1 MSNMKSLAD
10 IMKVCSVLPLFAVAP
25 AMADLPNTSG
35 NAWVFGDL
43 NLNYSTANG
52 SAIGGRVSVVNGER
66 GNDFPNYNVVG
77 RSVKLQGDADNRPSV
92 YVGPVNMTLRELQTD
107 EAFAYNW
114 QKAGDA
120 DSSNWGGT
128 ELADG
133 EVSYVDF
140 DIAKEKGIV
149 WGDTVEKILSKNGW
163 GPDVLETAPKM
174 VYGLYLFAQRD
185 QTKTAGMLATEAADL
200 TLDGTKLF
208 ASDVLLNNTLLNIVN
223 KNVPSNFLNG
233 IHNASDGKTKIVADS
248 FSVKDN
254 SRIVVGA
261 DAELD
266 LTESEEVLVQN
277 NKAETSGGAISVSK
291 GGVLNVDN
299 ASIVNNSS
307 SSFGGAIW
315 NQGTVNVNNAQFDGN
330 TALSGGAISMYTAPT
345 AGTYIEGSTFTN
357 NHAEDGGAVS
367 AFNKIQIVNSV
378 FDGNTAMYS
387 ADENGEYTVKMPTN
401 NNPIG
406 GGALALG
413 STSET
418 KVASISGTT
427 FKNNK
432 SGYNGGAIGTRLA
445 DTTAGGK
452 NANSATLNVAA
463 TFINNFAENNG
474 GAIYNTFYNDN
485 ESGNGRGVT
494 VSGIFEENK
503 AGGDGGAI
511 FNDGRKDLAVK
522 DAEGNVISGDQG
534 GVMTVYN
541 ATFDK
546 NYAAN
551 NGGAVYNT
559 GTLVIQNSDFE
570 GNKITSGNGDG
581 GAIYSNTGSLVV
593 KDTDFEDNSAYE
605 NPEGNCGYGGA
616 IYVQGGTVDI
626 QGSEDEMAEF
636 SENHALTGGA
646 VYVSKHTTS
655 TTIKN
660 VEFVDNWASDIG
672 ALGIFGKD
680 TTLTNLLF
688 EGNRATGEFAEFDF
702 NDGGG
707 ALFFGSEAQA
717 VLDNGVFRSNESAG
731 VGGAIATRSPNKGDN
746 SAAKLDVLNSTFS
759 KNVAETQGGAIYTAF
774 YNSKEAINHI
784 YVANTTFVAN
794 KAEEGGAIYNEGMAD
809 RGQNYAAI
817 KLSDVTFKD
826 NHASSAGGAIY
837 NAKGGTVALSGKNTF
852 ADNTVDKA
860 IVDNHSNNIHKNDIH
875 NDGELNIIDGV
886 TTIGGGVTGSGTL
899 NLATGATLD
908 IGTSLIKQGVMNIDG
923 TLVASV
929 LNDSRKSFGRLDGT
943 VNVGDTAKLQ
953 LNVGA
958 VGTYDIFAGQ
968 FIDADRITVGN
979 AYTAHATEQGI
990 VIETKAIEDLA
1001 ADTGLTTQAAGMIAG
1016 LANSDNKSV
1025 QSISL
1030 MAQEAL
1036 NAGDVEFVEQE
1047 MAKLNPT
1054 STPVAQAVSA
1064 SVQNQVLSLTAGRMS
1079 GVGTTVG
1086 RAGGSASQQSGFW
1099 LQGLFNKSKY
1109 EGQFHGYTRGFAFGG
1124 DTVLDRV
1131 LTLGGGFAYNN
1142 TDVHATDGR
1151 HTDIDSKT
1159 LFAYAQ
1165 YKPNKWYANLTA
1177 TYSMSEYNEDVSVL
1191 GVLSNVAYDVDAYGA
1206 QFMTGYDFASGVTT
1220 EIGARY
1226 MHVAQ
1231 DAYVNAVGGE
1241 VQADKTNFLSGVA
1254 GLKYAFTI
1262 KNNSGLKFRPELR
1275 AAATY
1280 DFVNDGAVATVV
1292 MPGAASYQVSGDSLS
1307 RLGGEFGVGLTAQFN
1322 GGDLSIMYDLDLH
1335 TDYTS
1340 HTGMVK
1346 FRGWF

>member
-25 AMADLPNTSG
+25 AMADANFIKGVGATDVPVDFISNPTLNKDGNPMGLIRFLGVKEGSYIYDTEKNIMTVSPSDGGKIVAQNLFVGIQSNTSDDI
-35 NAWVFGDL
+35 VP
-43 NLNYSTANG
+43 
-52 SAIGGRVSVVNGER
+52 II
-66 GNDFPNYNVVG
+66 NVVG
-77 RSVKLQGDADNRPSV
+77 DKNTILTLYSDKSGVYPLLSRFAEMNIGTADNP
-92 YVGPVNMTLRELQTD
+92 L
-107 EAFAYNW
+107 
-114 QKAGDA
+114 
-120 DSSNWGGT
+120 
-128 ELADG
+128 
-133 EVSYVDF
+133 
-140 DIAKEKGIV
+140 
-149 WGDTVEKILSKNGW
+149 
-163 GPDVLETAPKM
+163 
-174 VYGLYLFAQRD
+174 
-185 QTKTAGMLATEAADL
+185 
-200 TLDGTKLF
+200 
-208 ASDVLLNNTLLNIVN
+208 
-223 KNVPSNFLNG
+223 
-233 IHNASDGKTKIVADS
+233 
-248 FSVKDN
+248 
-254 SRIVVGA
+254 
-261 DAELD
+261 
-266 LTESEEVLVQN
+266 
-277 NKAETSGGAISVSK
+277 
-291 GGVLNVDN
+291 
-299 ASIVNNSS
+299 
-307 SSFGGAIW
+307 
-315 NQGTVNVNNAQFDGN
+315 GTVNLEGATGNGTAIYVTGGNGNVHAADQALNIYANNISIKDPNEAMTGNEGNLNLVANNKLDIRGAINAYNKDAYGGRAGMVFNINQNDGN
-330 TALSGGAISMYTAPT
+330 TAKTTIVGDITAAKGAEVNI
-345 AGTYIEGSTFTN
+345 GLKGEGSSITGNIVASASSELPGGKIDLAFGTN
-357 NHAEDGGAVS
+357 GKITGNITATDGGNIFVVGDDDVEIAGRLQVLKDS
-367 AFNKIQIVNSV
+367 HFVGDNVN
-378 FDGNTAMYS
+378 FDGLY
-387 ADENGEYTVKMPTN
+387 
-401 NNPIG
+401 
-406 GGALALG
+406 
-413 STSET
+413 SET
-418 KVASISGTT
+418 
-427 FKNNK
+427 
-432 SGYNGGAIGTRLA
+432 
-445 DTTAGGK
+445 
-452 NANSATLNVAA
+452 
-463 TFINNFAENNG
+463 NG
-474 GAIYNTFYNDN
+474 GAIYN
-485 ESGNGRGVT
+485 NG
-494 VSGIFEENK
+494 
-503 AGGDGGAI
+503 
-511 FNDGRKDLAVK
+511 DLT
-522 DAEGNVISGDQG
+522 IR
-534 GVMTVYN
+534 
-541 ATFDK
+541 
-546 NYAAN
+546 
-551 NGGAVYNT
+551 NGE
-559 GTLVIQNSDFE
+559 LD
-570 GNKITSGNGDG
+570 GNKIISGQGDG

-688 EGNRATGEFAEFDF
+688 EGNRATGEFAESDF

-899 NLATGATLD
+899 NLAAGATLD
-908 IGTSLIKQGVMNIDG
+908 IGTSAIIQDVMNIDG

-929 LNDSRKSFGRLDGT
+929 LNNSRKSFGRLDGT

-979 AYTAHATEQGI
+979 AYTAHATKQGI

-1231 DAYVNAVGGE
+1231 DAYVNAVGGN